1 MAMTLDEWD
10 REIAPKLSLMR
21 MDIASAAFH
30 IGKAKG
36 RLMTMPARPNFD
48 TKVEE
53 EIERVRK
60 SLNAAAELLFQFEQD
75 FRTMPRDE

>member
-1 MAMTLDEWD
+1 MAMKLDEWD
-10 REIAPKLSLMR
+10 RDVAPMLNLMR

-36 RLMTMPARPNFD
+36 RLMTMPVRPNFD

-53 EIERVRK
+53 EIERVRR

-75 FRTMPRDE
+75 FKDKPRDE